1 MFSELYS
8 QYSGNDYATSSV
20 LSSGK
25 WFKIAVTGD
34 GIYRIDF
41 SRLRQ
46 LGLDNPSNPMIYC
59 NNYGQLSYNN
69 NSPSPDDLLELAIW
83 TSTGNDGIF
92 NEGDYLLFY
101 GKSTNKWSFNE
112 ESDEYEFRRHNYSDT
127 AYYFITSGPAPG
139 KKVINAEEPVTQA
152 DYYSSASDA
161 LFIHEFETENII
173 KSGREW
179 YQPVSYIKSSEINPG
194 FSNIITSEEI
204 KYTIRVLARASVKT
218 IFRFYQGES
227 ILESLLV
234 NEVNLSSNTGT
245 FAQIVKATG
254 SALPANSSPLYE
266 MRFFNNGETG
276 AKAWIDYVMLQGRKL
291 NTFTGSTAQ
300 YTDSKS
306 FREGNVTEFTIR
318 STVDGPLVWDISDPF
333 NIKNTRYVKTGENIK
348 FKCVTDTLRT
358 FMVFTPDKALI
369 PLISSRVVPNQDL
382 HASEETDMI
391 IITHPLFKDY
401 AHRLANLHRANSGLI
416 SLVVTPEQI
425 YNEFSGGIPD
435 IAAIRNFVRMKFL
448 KQQDTGQSLKYLLL
462 FGDGS
467 YENKTLPPKNPNFIP
482 TYQSQ
487 NSNVFISSF
496 TSDDFYGLLGDDEGE
511 DIGTE
516 DIGIGRLPVSD
527 TIQAGIVLSKIAGYM
542 DPSNRGEWKNVVCLI
557 ADDEDGNTHMID
569 TEGLEAELKES
580 APILNV
586 DKIYLDAFRQ
596 STTASG
602 QSYPD
607 VTKAINDRI
616 SSGCLIFNYVGHGNE
631 IGLAHERVVKTED
644 INSWRNK
651 TRLPLFI
658 TATCEFSR
666 FDDIEM
672 NIVTGE
678 MTNKSSAGEKVLL
691 NRNGG
696 GIALMSTTRLAYSA
710 PNYSLNRNIFDA
722 AFDRDSAGNFP
733 RLGDIIRLAKNRSGG
748 GQNKRNFL
756 LLGDPALRLAYPRHG
771 QVVTDSIN
779 NIAVTGNIDTLKAL
793 SLVTIKGHVEDTQ
806 GNLMTDFNGVIAPVI
821 FDKAVK
827 IRTLANDGG
836 PTMEFELRRN
846 ILFNGRT
853 TGFGGRFKYTLMVPR
868 DIDYNYGN
876 GKISY
881 YAFDETREMNGSFTN
896 IVIGGFN
903 KTTLSDTSGPDIRL
917 YLNDTLFRSGGITD
931 PYPKLLAI
939 IEDEGGINIAGT
951 GIGHDLTGY
960 LDNDRNNSFVLN
972 NFFEND
978 LNNYKRGRVI
988 YDLPMLNKGSHSLTL
1003 KAWDNFNNS
1012 TEKSIVFLVETEEGF
1027 ILKDLINYPNPFK
1040 QDTRISAGHNRPDNI
1055 FEVVINIFNTAGKLI
1070 KIIKTTVP
1078 ATGYQIPPVLWD
1090 GNDNG
1095 GKRAGKGIYP
1105 YIVTVKTETGETARV
1120 SGLMIIL

>member
-245 FAQIVKATG
+245 FAQIAKATG

-1070 KIIKTTVP
+1070 KIITTTVP

>member
-127 AYYFITSGPAPG
+127 AYYFITSGPASG
-139 KKVINAEEPVTQA
+139 KKVIYAEEPVTQA

-348 FKCVTDTLRT
+348 FKCFTGTLRT

>member
-101 GKSTNKWSFNE
+101 GKSTNRWSFNE

-139 KKVINAEEPVTQA
+139 KKVIYAEEPVTQA

-245 FAQIVKATG
+245 FAQIAKATG

-793 SLVTIKGHVEDTQ
+793 SLVTIKGHVEDIQ

-853 TGFGGRFKYTLMVPR
+853 TGSGGRFEYTLMVPR

-1012 TEKSIVFLVETEEGF
+1012 TEKSIVFLCETEEGF
-1027 ILKDLINYPNPFK
+1027 VLKDLINYPNPFK

-1070 KIIKTTVP
+1070 KIITTTVP

>member
-1 MFSELYS
+1 
-8 QYSGNDYATSSV
+8 
-20 LSSGK
+20 
-25 WFKIAVTGD
+25 
-34 GIYRIDF
+34 
-41 SRLRQ
+41 
-46 LGLDNPSNPMIYC
+46 
-59 NNYGQLSYNN
+59 
-69 NSPSPDDLLELAIW
+69 
-83 TSTGNDGIF
+83 
-92 NEGDYLLFY
+92 
-101 GKSTNKWSFNE
+101 
-112 ESDEYEFRRHNYSDT
+112 
-127 AYYFITSGPAPG
+127 
-139 KKVINAEEPVTQA
+139 
-152 DYYSSASDA
+152 
-161 LFIHEFETENII
+161 
-173 KSGREW
+173 
-179 YQPVSYIKSSEINPG
+179 
-194 FSNIITSEEI
+194 
-204 KYTIRVLARASVKT
+204 
-218 IFRFYQGES
+218 
-227 ILESLLV
+227 
-234 NEVNLSSNTGT
+234 
-245 FAQIVKATG
+245 
-254 SALPANSSPLYE
+254 
-266 MRFFNNGETG
+266 
-276 AKAWIDYVMLQGRKL
+276 
-291 NTFTGSTAQ
+291 
-300 YTDSKS
+300 
-306 FREGNVTEFTIR
+306 
-318 STVDGPLVWDISDPF
+318 
-333 NIKNTRYVKTGENIK
+333 
-348 FKCVTDTLRT
+348 
-358 FMVFTPDKALI
+358 
-369 PLISSRVVPNQDL
+369 
-382 HASEETDMI
+382 
-391 IITHPLFKDY
+391 
-401 AHRLANLHRANSGLI
+401 
-416 SLVVTPEQI
+416 
-425 YNEFSGGIPD
+425 
-435 IAAIRNFVRMKFL
+435 
-448 KQQDTGQSLKYLLL
+448 
-462 FGDGS
+462 
-467 YENKTLPPKNPNFIP
+467 
-482 TYQSQ
+482 
-487 NSNVFISSF
+487 
-496 TSDDFYGLLGDDEGE
+496 
-511 DIGTE
+511 
-516 DIGIGRLPVSD
+516 
-527 TIQAGIVLSKIAGYM
+527 
-542 DPSNRGEWKNVVCLI
+542 
-557 ADDEDGNTHMID
+557 MID

-821 FDKAVK
+821 FDKAEK

-1070 KIIKTTVP
+1070 KIITTTVP

>member
-101 GKSTNKWSFNE
+101 GKSTNRWSFNE

-245 FAQIVKATG
+245 FAQIAKATG

-793 SLVTIKGHVEDTQ
+793 SLVTIKGHVEDIQ

-853 TGFGGRFKYTLMVPR
+853 TGSGGRFEYTLMVPR

-1012 TEKSIVFLVETEEGF
+1012 TEKSIVFLCETEEGF
-1027 ILKDLINYPNPFK
+1027 VLKDLINYPNPFK

-1070 KIIKTTVP
+1070 KIITTTVP

>member
-245 FAQIVKATG
+245 FAQIAKATG

>member
-1 MFSELYS
+1 MFPELHS
-8 QYSGNDYATSSV
+8 QYSGNDYVTSSV

-101 GKSTNKWSFNE
+101 GKSTNRWSFNE

-179 YQPVSYIKSSEINPG
+179 YQPVSYIKSSEINPV

-245 FAQIVKATG
+245 FAHIAKATG

-266 MRFFNNGETG
+266 MRFFNNGEAG

-391 IITHPLFKDY
+391 IITHPLFKGY
-401 AHRLANLHRANSGLI
+401 AHRLANIHRANSGLV

-496 TSDDFYGLLGDDEGE
+496 TSDDFYGLLGDDEGG

-710 PNYSLNRNIFDA
+710 PNYSLNRNIFHA

-733 RLGDIIRLAKNRSGG
+733 RLGDIIRLAKNRSGS

-853 TGFGGRFKYTLMVPR
+853 TGSGGRFEYTLMVPR

-951 GIGHDLTGY
+951 GIGHDLTGC

-978 LNNYKRGRVI
+978 LDNYKRGRVI
-988 YDLPMLNKGSHSLTL
+988 YNLPMLNKGSHSLTL

-1027 ILKDLINYPNPFK
+1027 ILKDLINYPNPFM

-1070 KIIKTTVP
+1070 KIITTTVP

-1105 YIVTVKTETGETARV
+1105 YIVTVKTESGETARV
-1120 SGLMIIL
+1120 SGRMIIL